1 MVKPRTKT
9 QRGFTISFKA
19 SDIVNKVAIETDLSC
34 SRVVDL
40 MILEYGLKHGI
51 EPDKPTSSATLSQKQ
66 IAAIKARNVLRQ
78 QKLTKEPGTARQSR
92 R

>member
-66 IAAIKARNVLRQ
+66 IAALKARNVLRQ
-78 QKLTKEPGTARQSR
+78 QKLTKEPETTRQSR